1 MSLRCIH
8 IADVHFRGLKRHDE
22 YKKVFTE
29 FFVKAKELSPDI
41 IFIGGDIVHSKT
53 QGISPELIDI
63 LSWWFTEMSNICDV
77 HVILGNH
84 DGLIL
89 NKDRQDAITP
99 IVSALGID
107 NIFLYKN
114 SGTYSINKDF
124 NFCVFSCFDEEN
136 WSNVKPEEGK
146 INIATFHG
154 GVLGS
159 KTDSEWNISGEV
171 SESFFS
177 EYDFTFLGDI
187 HKYQYIDKEKRIAYP
202 GSTIQQNYGEDV
214 KKGFILWEI
223 NSKWDYK
230 STFVQLKNP
239 YAFYTVEWKSDYE
252 TTIAS
257 LKNKPKFSR
266 FRVKS
271 DTSLTQAEIRL
282 IHSYLKEE
290 KLAKEIVFKIDAKL
304 DTATVQNNKLKT
316 LNLWDASQRK
326 EIINSYFLDTLD
338 DEMLNNVN
346 NLFSETIDE
355 VPEDHVKKPVSW
367 SLKNIKFN
375 NTFSYGKNNEIN
387 LDKTNGIIGIFAK
400 NASGKSSIPG
410 TIMYTLFNGTDR
422 GSLKN
427 LHVINSRKGSCSASA
442 LIESNNTE
450 YLVSR
455 KTEKKQNKK
464 GDVSATTYLDLH
476 KIVNG
481 IVVDESE
488 EQRRETEKVLR
499 EIVGNSED
507 FLMTSFASQGSINSF
522 IKEKASARKS
532 ILTKFIGLDIFDE
545 LHKISRDKYNLIK
558 GSMMSKK
565 QRNWNSEIE
574 DFLAEIDELEIKK
587 VQLKEEITQLKEKES
602 KIRFQLSQKQSLSF
616 DIDIESLE
624 NKKNLLESSLN
635 SKRTELINLEDKLE
649 NLSNKKSKIN
659 NALSLID
666 IESLYDD
673 KNRLEESKIKLNT
686 LLNELSLNKKDIKQ
700 ANEGLEILNS
710 VPCTN
715 PCIKTPAES
724 VGIDFTSCKFISRA
738 YEKGNQK
745 SELIKNEEIL
755 SRSSSEIKSFISELE
770 KLNINKKIK
779 LYENSKISLKD
790 YETDEKIISTKIHSL
805 KENISRL
812 EKDYE
817 FSVREHLNAVNMLN
831 KEDEEVIT
839 SLKNQLQEYE
849 HSINIKQSNW
859 AKSEGRISFLQDTIQ
874 RYEEEREEFEE
885 LNEKYKTYD
894 IFSTAMSK
902 KGIPVNLIKDM
913 LPVINKEIKS
923 ILNTVVPF
931 TVELEIEDGSN
942 SMDVYINYGDSK
954 RIIECGSGMEKM
966 ISSIAIRVALI
977 NISSLPKSDIFIIDE
992 GFGALDETNLEACSR
1007 LLQSLK
1013 KWFKTIMIIS
1023 HVDAIKDI
1031 VDDTLEITTKEKDS
1045 YVKY

>member
-1 MSLRCIH
+1 MSLSCIH
-8 IADVHFRGLKRHDE
+8 IADVHFRGLKRHEE
-22 YKKVFTE
+22 YKKVFEE
-29 FFVKAKELSPDI
+29 FFIKAKELCPDI

-99 IVSALGID
+99 IVNALGIE
-107 NIFLYKN
+107 NIYLYKD
-114 SGTYSINKDF
+114 SGIYKINDDF

-136 WSNVKPEEGK
+136 WSNVKPESEK

-171 SESFFS
+171 SESFFND
-177 EYDFTFLGDI
+177 YDFTFLGDI

-214 KKGFILWEI
+214 KKGFLFWEI

-230 STFVQLKNP
+230 STFYQLKNP
-239 YAFYTVEWKSDYE
+239 NAFYTIEWKNDYE
-252 TTIAS
+252 TTISS
-257 LKNKPKFSR
+257 LKNKPKNSR
-266 FRVKS
+266 FRIKS

-282 IHSYLKEE
+282 IHNYLKEE

-304 DTATVQNNKLKT
+304 DTSTVQNNKLKT
-316 LNLWDASQRK
+316 LNLWDNNQRK
-326 EIINSYFLDTLD
+326 DIIDSYFLDTLD
-338 DEMLNNVN
+338 EDTLNNVN
-346 NLFSETIDE
+346 KLFSETIDE
-355 VPEDHVKKPVSW
+355 VPEEHVKKPVTW
-367 SLKNIKFN
+367 SLKNLKFN

-387 LDKTNGIIGIFAK
+387 FDRVNGIVGIFAK

-422 GSLKN
+422 GALKN
-427 LHVINSRKGSCSASA
+427 LHIINSRKGSCSASA
-442 LIESNNTE
+442 LIESNNNE
-450 YLVSR
+450 YLIKR
-455 KTEKKQNKK
+455 RTEKKQNKK
-464 GDVSATTYLDLH
+464 GVISATTYLDLH
-476 KIVNG
+476 KMSNG
-481 IVVDESE
+481 NIVDESE

-532 ILTKFIGLDIFDE
+532 ILTKFIGLDIFED
-545 LHKISRDKYNLIK
+545 LYKISRDKYNLLK

-565 QRNWNSEIE
+565 QRNWNNEIE
-574 DFLAEIDELEIKK
+574 NFLIEIENLENKK
-587 VQLKEEITQLKEKES
+587 NKINEEISVLKENES
-602 KIRFQLSQKQSLSF
+602 KLRFQLSQKQNMTF
-616 DIDIESLE
+616 DIDINSLE
-624 NKKNLLESSLN
+624 NKKNILSTSLKNKKRDLDATKEKLESLKTQQN
-635 SKRTELINLEDKLE
+635 
-649 NLSNKKSKIN
+649 KIN
-659 NALSLID
+659 NALLKID
-666 IESLYDD
+666 INSLYDD
-673 KNRLEESKIKLNT
+673 KSRLEDSKIKLST
-686 LLNELSLNKKDIKQ
+686 LLNEISLNKRDLKL
-700 ANEGLEILNS
+700 ANEGLEILS
-710 VPCTN
+710 AVPCTN
-715 PCIKTPAES
+715 PCVKAPAIEA
-724 VGIDFTSCKFISRA
+724 GIDLTSCKFISRA

-745 SELIKNEEIL
+745 DDFIKNLNLLE
-755 SRSSSEIKSFISELE
+755 SSSQEIKNFIGTLE

-779 LYENSKISLKD
+779 LYENSKIKLLGFDS
-790 YETDEKIISTKIHSL
+790 DEKVLRTKINSL
-805 KENISRL
+805 NESIKITQN
-812 EKDYE
+812 DYE
-817 FSVREHLNAVNMLN
+817 FADRELLNAVNMLN

-839 SLKNQLQEYE
+839 SLKNQLKDYEYE
-849 HSINIKQSNW
+849 INAKQTNW

-894 IFSTAMSK
+894 IFSSAMSK

-913 LPVINKEIKS
+913 LPVINKEIKN
-923 ILNTVVPF
+923 ILSAVVPF

-942 SMDVYINYGDSK
+942 SMDVFINYGDSR